1 MRQHWR
7 MTKRIGNQLPHCGWL
22 YSKGKTPQPFVITA
36 TNVDGSAIGYS
47 AGHSQTIQA
56 GEWFFELPEVDDD
69 QVHWAELLG
78 HQTEPLGTVCT
89 SS

>member
-1 MRQHWR
+1 
-7 MTKRIGNQLPHCGWL
+7 MTERIGTQLPYCGWL
-22 YSKGKTPQPFVITA
+22 YSKGQTPQPFVITA

-56 GEWFFELPEVDDD
+56 GEWFFELPAVDDD
-69 QVHWAELLG
+69 QVHWAELLD